1 MSRRQQ
7 VSSTKAIWRS
17 TRRTNEQIIWEREHQ
32 CSTTISPLARWAASE
47 ILSKMTLV
55 MLILRTWRGFWTRRI
70 WMPIL
75 RGILPWR
82 STQNRTKVTRTVL
95 YSHGCAVWP
104 VIEGDDSTRFDYE
117 RIHKNGQV
125 VRNELIDTAR
135 HGTTW
140 HGSSIIIHHFTSS
153 FHKPSQES
161 MFVDSHF
168 SILSSLIRGS
178 GKISAIFVCGSW
190 Q

>member
-1 MSRRQQ
+1 
-7 VSSTKAIWRS
+7 
-17 TRRTNEQIIWEREHQ
+17 
-32 CSTTISPLARWAASE
+32 
-47 ILSKMTLV
+47 
-55 MLILRTWRGFWTRRI
+55 
-70 WMPIL
+70 MPIL

-140 HGSSIIIHHFTSS
+140 HDMARQLHHHPS
-153 FHKPSQES
+153 FHKFISQTIAGIDVCRFAFQYS
-161 MFVDSHF
+161 FPIDSWFRKDFGNLCMWFVAV
-168 SILSSLIRGS
+168 ILSVPKKGRTICRNIGR
-178 GKISAIFVCGSW
+178 
-190 Q
+190 